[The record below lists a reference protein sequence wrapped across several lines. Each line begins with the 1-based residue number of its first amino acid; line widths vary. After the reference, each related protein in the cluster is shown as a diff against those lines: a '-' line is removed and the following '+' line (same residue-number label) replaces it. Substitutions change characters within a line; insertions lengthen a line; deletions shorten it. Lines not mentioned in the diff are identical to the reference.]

1 MTALNDQFTDITN
14 RSQEA
19 ATTAVRS
26 WTDSMQSFAGKMTTG
41 QSQLP
46 DLQGVVN
53 QYFDFAETM
62 LTKQREFAQQWA
74 SATASAFEGVTEKAR
89 SVATEAANSTEAV
102 VDNAADTAV
111 HIADETPQ
119 APYAT

>member
-1 MTALNDQFTDITN
+1 MTTPNDQFTDITN

-26 WTDSMQSFAGKMTTG
+26 WTDSMQSFAG

-74 SATASAFEGVTEKAR
+74 SATASAFEGVTEKAQ

-102 VDNAADTAV
+102 VDNATDTAV